1 MDNLEP
7 GSNQQSWFEQLEKE
21 SWSAELIISGAAIY
35 GSLQLPWL
43 LTKMVNYSLL
53 NFSDD
58 ILGILYLF
66 FTYVTF
72 AITILMINFILH
84 FILRSIWVGLL
95 GLSSVYPQG
104 VNEESENYSRHYLKQ
119 LKADFGDLRS
129 YAARVDRTCS
139 IMFAFSF
146 SVAMIFTSIASIVL
160 ALAGI
165 AYGIH
170 QLLPQF
176 TINNIF
182 MVTLSTLMIPGVIGG
197 LLNTKKLRD
206 KAWVQKI
213 HYPLMVKSSSLIIF
227 NFLHQPIFYINST
240 FITNL
245 KKRAYTLGMVGYLL
259 LVLPVFF
266 VVFLQSNVIYT
277 NQRYYFSNA
286 DREDRFYSVHY
297 EDQLKTDQLIQNP
310 IIPSSEIT
318 GVGVKLFLPLPTR
331 EEVVLNEKYGKYK
344 MDTTLNESQNLIR
357 NRAWFKEQ
365 GKKYFHIELNGQ
377 KFIPNQLRSYN
388 HHNANEYG
396 FLAYIPDSLLLS
408 GENLI
413 YIRSEYR
420 YEGKKRESFIP
431 FWYSAK

>member
-7 GSNQQSWFEQLEKE
+7 NPNQQSWFEQLEKE

-53 NFSDD
+53 NFGDE
-58 ILGILYLF
+58 ILQILYLF
-66 FTYVTF
+66 FTYLTF

-95 GLSSVYPQG
+95 GLSSVYPHG

-129 YAARVDRTCS
+129 YAARVDQTCS
-139 IMFAFSF
+139 IIFAFSF

-160 ALAGI
+160 ALAVI
-165 AYGIH
+165 AYGVH
-170 QLLPQF
+170 QLLSQF
-176 TINNIF
+176 PINTIF
-182 MVTLSTLMIPGVIGG
+182 FVMLSSLLVPGIIGAV
-197 LLNTKKLRD
+197 LNTKRLRD
-206 KAWVQKI
+206 KTWVQKI
-213 HYPLMVKSSSLIIF
+213 HYPLIVKSSSRIIF
-227 NFLHQPIFYINST
+227 NFLYQPVFYINST

-245 KKRAYTLGMVGYLL
+245 NKRAYTFGMVGYIL
-259 LVLPVFF
+259 LVLPAFI
-266 VVFLQSNVIYT
+266 VVFLQSNVMYT
-277 NQRYYFSNA
+277 NQQYYFSNA

-297 EDQLKTDQLIQNP
+297 EDHLKADRLIQNP

-318 GVGVKLFLPLPTR
+318 GSGIKLFLPLPTR
-331 EEVVLNEKYGKYK
+331 EEVVLNKKYGEYQK
-344 MDTTLNESQNLIR
+344 DSTLNDSQNLLR
-357 NRAWFKEQ
+357 SRAWFKEQ
-365 GKKYFHIELNGQ
+365 GKKYFHIELNGR
-377 KFIPNQLRSYN
+377 KFVPDQLRSYN

-413 YIRSEYR
+413 YIQSEYR

>member
-7 GSNQQSWFEQLEKE
+7 NSNQQNWFEQLEKE

-43 LTKMVNYSLL
+43 LTKMVNFCLL

-58 ILGILYLF
+58 ILQILYLF
-66 FTYVTF
+66 FTYLTF
-72 AITILMINFILH
+72 TITILMINFILH
-84 FILRSIWVGLL
+84 FILRSIWVGLI

-104 VNEESENYSRHYLKQ
+104 VNEESENYSRHYLQQ

-146 SVAMIFTSIASIVL
+146 SVAMIFISIASIVL
-160 ALAGI
+160 ALAGV
-165 AYGIH
+165 AYGIN
-170 QLLPQF
+170 QILPQF
-176 TINNIF
+176 SINTIFIAILMTF
-182 MVTLSTLMIPGVIGG
+182 MIPGIIGG
-197 LLNTKKLRD
+197 ILNTKQLRD
-206 KAWVQKI
+206 KTWVQKI
-213 HYPLMVKSSSLIIF
+213 HYPLLVKSSSRIMF
-227 NFLHQPIFYINST
+227 HFLHQPIFYINST

-245 KKRAYTLGMVGYLL
+245 KKRAYTLSMVGYLF
-259 LVLPVFF
+259 LVLPAFF

-297 EDQLKTDQLIQNP
+297 EDHFKTDQLIQNP
-310 IIPSSEIT
+310 IIPSSEIMGT
-318 GVGVKLFLPLPTR
+318 GVKLFLPLPTR
-331 EEVVLNEKYGKYK
+331 EEVVLTEKYGKYK

-357 NRAWFKEQ
+357 SRAWFKEQ
-365 GKKYFHIELNGQ
+365 GKKYFHIELNGR
-377 KFIPNQLRSYN
+377 KFVPDQLRSYN

-396 FLAYIPDSLLLS
+396 FLAYIPDSLLLD

-413 YIRSEYR
+413 YIQSEYR
-420 YEGKKRESFIP
+420 YKGKKRESFIP

>member
-277 NQRYYFSNA
+277 NQQYYFSNA

-297 EDQLKTDQLIQNP
+297 EDHLKTDQLIQNP

-344 MDTTLNESQNLIR
+344 VDTTLNESQNLIR
-357 NRAWFKEQ
+357 RRAQFKEQ

-377 KFIPNQLRSYN
+377 KFVPNQLRSYN

>member
-297 EDQLKTDQLIQNP
+297 EDHLKTDQLIQNP

-344 MDTTLNESQNLIR
+344 VDTTLNESQNLIR
-357 NRAWFKEQ
+357 RRALFKEQ

-377 KFIPNQLRSYN
+377 KFVPNQLRSYN

>member
-297 EDQLKTDQLIQNP
+297 EDHLKTDQLIQNP

-344 MDTTLNESQNLIR
+344 KDTTLNESQNLIR

-377 KFIPNQLRSYN
+377 KFVPNQLRSYN
-388 HHNANEYG
+388 HHNAYEYG